1 MPTALITGP
10 TSGIGLRFAEQL
22 ATERYDL
29 VLVARDTARLEALA
43 ERLGAAHGI
52 AVEVVTA
59 DLTARADC
67 DRVGARLSS
76 DPVDLLVNNAGFGLN
91 SSFLD
96 SSLDDQQAQLDVLV
110 TAVMR
115 LTYAALPG
123 MVERG
128 SGGVI
133 NVSSVAAWIY
143 GGTYSA
149 AKAWCT
155 VFSESVN
162 RELSGTGVNVTAVAP
177 GFTHTEFHQRAG
189 MDMSGMG
196 EWMWLDADDVV
207 RDSLRAVRKGRPLV
221 VPGAQYKTVSA
232 LLQVLPPALVR
243 RVSGSRPNERN
254 RRRSAGR

>member
-10 TSGIGLRFAEQL
+10 TSGIGLSFAEQL
-22 ATERYDL
+22 AAERHDL
-29 VLVARDTARLEALA
+29 VLVARDSARLEALA
-43 ERLGAAHGI
+43 ERLRAAHGI
-52 AVEVVTA
+52 ATEVITA
-59 DLTARADC
+59 DLTDRAGMAR
-67 DRVGARLSS
+67 VEERLAA

-91 SSFLD
+91 SSFLEAT
-96 SSLDDQQAQLDVLV
+96 LDEQQAQLDVLV

-123 MVERG
+123 MVQRG
-128 SGGVI
+128 SGGVV
-133 NVSSVAAWIY
+133 NVSSVAAWIF

-162 RELSGTGVNVTAVAP
+162 RELSGTGVTVTAVAP

-196 EWMWLDADDVV
+196 EWMWLDADQVA
-207 RDSLRAVRKGRPLV
+207 RDSLAAVRKGRPLV
-221 VPGAQYKTVSA
+221 VPGAQYKTLSA
-232 LLQVLPPALVR
+232 LLQVFPPALVR
-243 RVSGSRPNERN
+243 RFSGARPNERN
-254 RRRSAGR
+254 RSR